1 MHLHSFGALNIH
13 GTSALLGSLLLLLL
27 WTFATTLGPA
37 LAFVIIFGAV
47 SGSIIGLPPA
57 SIAYILGRADF
68 AQQAKLGQWTGMMY
82 TFSAPFALTGPV
94 IAGFLISEYGPNNY
108 LTVQLWSGACLFAAG
123 ICMAIARYSVGPS
136 RTVDLVKDMAAT
148 ISRVTT
154 LERDDEKGGVLS
166 GLRRKIVGDGEDTSE
181 DTSEES
187 SPASSGDV
195 TPTKNEETKGGA
207 LERV

>member
-1 MHLHSFGALNIH
+1 
-13 GTSALLGSLLLLLL
+13 
-27 WTFATTLGPA
+27 
-37 LAFVIIFGAV
+37 
-47 SGSIIGLPPA
+47 
-57 SIAYILGRADF
+57 
-68 AQQAKLGQWTGMMY
+68 
-82 TFSAPFALTGPV
+82 
-94 IAGFLISEYGPNNY
+94 
-108 LTVQLWSGACLFAAG
+108 
-123 ICMAIARYSVGPS
+123 MAIARYSVGPS